1 LRIALERIEKS
12 YGSRAVL
19 RGIEAVIESGE
30 FFCVLG
36 PSGSGKTTLLR
47 LIAGLERP
55 DRGRIIFGDEDVTD
69 LPARDRN
76 VSMVFQNLALFP
88 NMTAYENIT
97 FPLKVRRASE
107 GEIRKR
113 VKEMAELLRIEG
125 ILNRRV
131 DTLSGGERQR
141 VALARALIYEPRAFL
156 LDEPLTALEPQLRR
170 ELREEL
176 KRIQRFTKITT
187 IYVTHDQTEAFA
199 LADRIAV
206 LGGGVF
212 HDIGEPIRVY
222 ARPRTLW
229 VAEFLS
235 DSPLNVFTCN
245 IEGDSILV
253 NELGL
258 RISAAMPMKSS
269 ERVKAVM
276 RPEDIKLELENV
288 GNDVFLGEIKRVEPV
303 GDRVLYELEVISRGT
318 RLIVKELGTERIW
331 PLGMKVGIRIPLD
344 RVLLFDNQGN
354 PL

>member
-1 LRIALERIEKS
+1 
-12 YGSRAVL
+12 
-19 RGIEAVIESGE
+19 
-30 FFCVLG
+30 
-36 PSGSGKTTLLR
+36 
-47 LIAGLERP
+47 
-55 DRGRIIFGDEDVTD
+55 
-69 LPARDRN
+69 
-76 VSMVFQNLALFP
+76 MVFQNLALFP
-88 NMTAYENIT
+88 NMTAYENIA
-97 FPLKVRRASE
+97 FPLKVRRVSE

-125 ILNRRV
+125 ILNRKV

-176 KRIQRFTKITT
+176 KRIQRLTKITT

-199 LADRIAV
+199 LADKIAV

-222 ARPRTLW
+222 ARPKTLW

-235 DSPLNVFTCN
+235 DSPLNFFTCN
-245 IEGDSILV
+245 IEGNSILV
-253 NELGL
+253 KELGL
-258 RISAAMPMKSS
+258 RISAAMPIRGP
-269 ERVKAVM
+269 ERVKAVI
-276 RPEDIKLELENV
+276 RPEDIKLENV

-303 GDRVLYELEVISRGT
+303 GDRVLYEVEVISRGT
-318 RLIVKELGTERIW
+318 RLIVKGLGTERIW

-344 RVLLFDNQGN
+344 RLLLFDNQGN
-354 PL
+354 AL

>member
-1 LRIALERIEKS
+1 MRIVLERIDKS

-19 RGIEAVIESGE
+19 RGINAVIESGE

-55 DRGRIIFGDEDVTD
+55 DRGRIIFDDEDVTD

-88 NMTAYENIT
+88 NMTAYENIA
-97 FPLKVRRASE
+97 FPLRVRRVSE
-107 GEIRKR
+107 GEIRRR

-176 KRIQRFTKITT
+176 KRIQRLTKITT

-222 ARPRTLW
+222 ARPKTLW

-235 DSPLNVFTCN
+235 DSPLNFFTCN
-245 IEGDSILV
+245 IEGNSIIV

-258 RISAAMPMKSS
+258 RISAAMPIRGP
-269 ERVKAVM
+269 ERVKAVI
-276 RPEDIKLELENV
+276 RPEDIKLENV

-303 GDRVLYELEVISRGT
+303 GDRVLYEVEVISRGT
-318 RLIVKELGTERIW
+318 RLIVKGLGTERIW

-354 PL
+354 AL

>member
-1 LRIALERIEKS
+1 
-12 YGSRAVL
+12 
-19 RGIEAVIESGE
+19 
-30 FFCVLG
+30 
-36 PSGSGKTTLLR
+36 
-47 LIAGLERP
+47 
-55 DRGRIIFGDEDVTD
+55 
-69 LPARDRN
+69 
-76 VSMVFQNLALFP
+76 
-88 NMTAYENIT
+88 MTAYENIT

-258 RISAAMPMKSS
+258 RISAAMPMKSF
-269 ERVKAVM
+269 
-276 RPEDIKLELENV
+276 
-288 GNDVFLGEIKRVEPV
+288 DVFLGEIKRVEPV

-354 PL
+354 AL